1 MLIRNS
7 DRETKTRVAMR
18 EGPGSV
24 LIKDVCAKEDLYE
37 KSRLFAQ
44 MVLKK
49 NCGIG
54 YHEHSGEKEIFLIN
68 KGKAIY
74 NDDGNELEVCAG
86 DVLIC
91 EDGHGHAIT
100 NLNDEDCEF
109 TALIVLK

>member
-1 MLIRNS
+1 MLIKNTN
-7 DRETKTRVAMR
+7 REVKTREAMR
-18 EGPGSV
+18 DGPGSV
-24 LIKDVCAKEDLYE
+24 LIKDVCTKTDLYE

-44 MVLKK
+44 MTLKK

-68 KGKAIY
+68 SGKAVY
-74 NDDGNELEVCAG
+74 NDDGKEFEVYAG

-100 NLNDEDCEF
+100 NLFDDDCEF
-109 TALIVLK
+109 TALIVLR

>member
-1 MLIRNS
+1 MLIKDSERAV
-7 DRETKTRVAMR
+7 KTRDAMR
-18 EGPGSV
+18 DGPGSV
-24 LIKDVCAKEDLYE
+24 LIKDVCTKDDMYG

-54 YHEHSGEKEIFLIN
+54 YHEHSGEKEIFVIN
-68 KGKAIY
+68 SGKAVY
-74 NDDGNELEVCAG
+74 RDDGKEFEVSAG

-100 NLNDEDCEF
+100 NFEDEDCEF
-109 TALIVLK
+109 TALIILK